1 MKEAKSDVLFKYG
14 PPPCIKR
21 ISYNFILKSVTKYE
35 YNANNQFWRAS
46 EQQYNDGKLKI
57 SYLSRE

>member
-35 YNANNQFWRAS
+35 YNANNQF
-46 EQQYNDGKLKI
+46 
-57 SYLSRE
+57 